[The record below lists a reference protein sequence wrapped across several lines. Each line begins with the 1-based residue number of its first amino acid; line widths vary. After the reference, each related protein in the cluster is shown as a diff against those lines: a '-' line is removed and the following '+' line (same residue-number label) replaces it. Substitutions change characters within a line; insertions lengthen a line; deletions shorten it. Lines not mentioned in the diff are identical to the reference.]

1 MKGEYRVTSLNGKE
15 RVDDVVG
22 RWMKILR
29 QDAPG
34 RGADAFL
41 WTFDYGQ
48 KLGQL
53 RALRSGKIS
62 ILSR

>member
-1 MKGEYRVTSLNGKE
+1 MKGEYRVTSPNGKE

-29 QDAPG
+29 PNAPDRGVDAS
-34 RGADAFL
+34 L
-41 WTFDYGQ
+41 LTSDYGQ

-53 RALRSGKIS
+53 RVWRSDI
-62 ILSR
+62 